1 MKCIGQKRYGI
12 QKYYR
17 KIQDC
22 MEKFSE
28 IHPAEY
34 TLSEAKVRDIKSITV
49 IPDTIYEENQEL
61 FEEVEDRYLSK
72 ERKQEI
78 RTKLQDLTMGIN
90 LRTCFGHPDGIDKAA
105 IGSTDIHRTQFVY
118 EFDCETLQGRGLLLG
133 EKADSIFL

>member
-1 MKCIGQKRYGI
+1 MYQRSLEKLKKYEDILFSEKQKTKYMNEVYRTEAI
-12 QKYYR
+12 RNTEYYR

-90 LRTCFGHPDGIDKAA
+90 LRTCL
-105 IGSTDIHRTQFVY
+105 DIRM
-118 EFDCETLQGRGLLLG
+118 E
-133 EKADSIFL
+133 

>member
-1 MKCIGQKRYGI
+1 M
-12 QKYYR
+12 
-17 KIQDC
+17 
-22 MEKFSE
+22 
-28 IHPAEY
+28 
-34 TLSEAKVRDIKSITV
+34 RDIKSITV

-133 EKADSIFL
+133 GKADGIFL